1 MQFRSRTYRDKDG
14 NIKQGQTIQLMRY
27 SYDPVNKRGRQVMI
41 GSFKV
46 DDPRLPPEVEALLTP
61 QEKAEFKEWKRAQ
74 QRAVAHEKL
83 AAVLDTLDDVM
94 TRSCMALDVGAG
106 TVKDPARIWDL
117 IDALERSMTR
127 AGHERP
133 PRPRGRPAY
142 KVLYDLSAMTDDE
155 AEDYKALDP
164 EGYEESLKHSLED
177 EKQKL
182 ASLPDFTP
190 PEKKKAPQ
198 GGA

>member
-1 MQFRSRTYRDKDG
+1 MQFRQKTHRDKDG
-14 NIKQGQTIQLMRY
+14 NIRQGQTVQLMRY
-27 SYDPVNKRGRQVMI
+27 TYDAENKRGRQVMI

-61 QEKAEFKEWKRAQ
+61 QEKAEFGEWKRAQ
-74 QRAVAHEKL
+74 QQAVAHEKL
-83 AAVLDTLDDVM
+83 AAVLDTPDDVM

>member
-1 MQFRSRTYRDKDG
+1 MQFRQKTHRDKDG
-14 NIKQGQTIQLMRY
+14 NIRQGQTVQLMRY
-27 SYDPVNKRGRQVMI
+27 VYDAENKRGRQVMI

-61 QEKAEFKEWKRAQ
+61 QEKAEFEEWRKARQQAIARA
-74 QRAVAHEKL
+74 KL

-155 AEDYKALDP
+155 AADYKALDP
-164 EGYEESLKHSLED
+164 DGYEESLKYSLED
-177 EKQKL
+177 DKQKL

-190 PEKKKAPQ
+190 AGEKKSPQ

>member
-1 MQFRSRTYRDKDG
+1 MTLLASLHE
-14 NIKQGQTIQLMRY
+14 IGQRICAK
-27 SYDPVNKRGRQVMI
+27 YDDVT
-41 GSFKV
+41 
-46 DDPRLPPEVEALLTP
+46 D
-61 QEKAEFKEWKRAQ
+61 
-74 QRAVAHEKL
+74 AVATPDSPLPRVFIAGDACHTHSPKAGQGMNFSMQDSFNLGWKL

-117 IDALERSMTR
+117 IEALERSMTR

-133 PRPRGRPAY
+133 PRPRGRPVY
-142 KVLYDLSAMTDDE
+142 PVVYGEDDF
-155 AEDYKALDP
+155 AALDT
-164 EGYEESLKHSLED
+164 
-177 EKQKL
+177 
-182 ASLPDFTP
+182 LPDFTP

>member
-1 MQFRSRTYRDKDG
+1 MQFRQKTHRDKDG
-14 NIKQGQTIQLMRY
+14 NIRQGQTVQLMRY
-27 SYDPVNKRGRQVMI
+27 TYDAENKRGRQVMI

-61 QEKAEFKEWKRAQ
+61 QEKAEFEEWKRAQ
-74 QRAVAHEKL
+74 QQAVAHEKL

-142 KVLYDLSAMTDDE
+142 KVLYDLSAMTDDD

-190 PEKKKAPQ
+190 SEKKKAPQ

>member
-1 MQFRSRTYRDKDG
+1 MQFRQKTHRDKDG
-14 NIKQGQTIQLMRY
+14 NIRQGQTVQLMRY
-27 SYDPVNKRGRQVMI
+27 TYDAENKRGRQVMI

-46 DDPRLPPEVEALLTP
+46 EDPRLPPEVEALLTP
-61 QEKAEFKEWKRAQ
+61 QEKAEFEEWKRAQ
-74 QRAVAHEKL
+74 QQAVAHEKL

-133 PRPRGRPAY
+133 PRPRGRPVY
-142 KVLYDLSAMTDDE
+142 PVVYSEDDF
-155 AEDYKALDP
+155 AALLDT
-164 EGYEESLKHSLED
+164 
-177 EKQKL
+177 
-182 ASLPDFTP
+182 LPDFIP

>member
-1 MQFRSRTYRDKDG
+1 MQFRQKTHRDKDG
-14 NIKQGQTIQLMRY
+14 NIRQGQTVQLMRY
-27 SYDPVNKRGRQVMI
+27 TYDAENKRGRQVMI

-61 QEKAEFKEWKRAQ
+61 QEKAEFEEWKRAQ
-74 QRAVAHEKL
+74 QQAVAHEKL

-164 EGYEESLKHSLED
+164 EGYEESLKHSLEE
-177 EKQKL
+177 EKQNL
-182 ASLPDFTP
+182 ASLPDFIP